1 MQDDMAI
8 GDEVQKHLI
17 FFKKNYARFDSNSVC
32 SFCYKKFKMVCAL

>member
-17 FFKKNYARFDSNSVC
+17 FFQKNYARFDSNSVR
-32 SFCYKKFKMVCAL
+32 SFCYKKVKMACTL